1 MKAAVISVRIR
12 LKAPI
17 QSLKCQNVSHFSVT
31 DNYLFFS
38 RIRNCP
44 TNCVTQCQAAG
55 GRLARKNGSFGF
67 GTDYD
72 KCRIGFRAEFL
83 KTFIN

>member
-1 MKAAVISVRIR
+1 MAPLRVFLSVR
-12 LKAPI
+12 K
-17 QSLKCQNVSHFSVT
+17 KCQNVSHFLII
-31 DNYLFFS
+31 DNCLFFNQ
-38 RIRNCP
+38 IRNCP
-44 TNCVTQCQAAG
+44 TICVTQCQAAG
-55 GRLARKNGSFGF
+55 GRLARKSSPFGF